1 MLMTLKEKELVQDSW
16 AKVIANPDTVAE
28 LFYNRLFELN
38 PSLRLLFRSDMTEQ
52 GRKLTAM
59 ITVAVNGLDN
69 LDNIVPSVRALG
81 KRHAAYG
88 VKDEHYDTVSSALL
102 WTLERALGDAFTED
116 IRRAWIS
123 IYAILSG
130 AMKKAAA
137 AESGQFAGA
146 VSLS

>member
-1 MLMTLKEKELVQDSW
+1 MKLKDKELVQDSW
-16 AKVIANPDTVAE
+16 AKVIPDPDTVAE

-69 LDNIVPSVRALG
+69 FDNIVPSVRALG

-88 VKDEHYDTVSSALL
+88 VKDEHYDVVASALL

-123 IYAILSG
+123 IYAILCG
-130 AMKKAAA
+130 TMKKAAA
-137 AESGQFAGA
+137 AESGQFADA

>member
-1 MLMTLKEKELVQDSW
+1 MTLKDRELVQDSW
-16 AKVIANPDTVAE
+16 AKVIPNPDTVAE

-88 VKDEHYDTVSSALL
+88 VKDEHYDAVASALL
-102 WTLERALGDAFTED
+102 WTLERALGDAFNED
-116 IRRAWIS
+116 TRHAWIS
-123 IYAILSG
+123 IYAILSDT
-130 AMKKAAA
+130 MKTAAA
-137 AESGQFAGA
+137 AESGQLAGA

>member
-1 MLMTLKEKELVQDSW
+1 MTLKDKELVQDSW
-16 AKVIANPDTVAE
+16 AKVIPDPDTVAE

-59 ITVAVNGLDN
+59 ITVVVNGLDN

-88 VKDEHYDTVSSALL
+88 VKDEHYDAVASALL

-116 IRRAWIS
+116 IRLAWIS

-130 AMKKAAA
+130 TMKKAAA
-137 AESGQFAGA
+137 AESEQLAGA